1 MNHKLQLVAATL
13 AGVLVTVAAGGIA
26 AASMGASMGRGPM
39 GPFARADANGDG
51 VITRAEWVAAA
62 NARFDKF
69 DTNKD
74 GKLIVGEIPP
84 APPRGHG
91 RHHGPHGFDGPE
103 DGPDD
108 AAPAAAPVQAQ
119 PGNAS

>member
-1 MNHKLQLVAATL
+1 MNHKLQLVGATL

-26 AASMGASMGRGPM
+26 FASMGRGPM

-51 VITRAEWVAAA
+51 TITRAEWVAAA
-62 NARFDKF
+62 NARFDRF

-91 RHHGPHGFDGPE
+91 RHHGPRGFDAPE
-103 DGPDD
+103 ED
-108 AAPAAAPVQAQ
+108 AAPVQ
-119 PGNAS
+119 PGNAN

>member
-26 AASMGASMGRGPM
+26 MAGMGRGPM

-51 VITRAEWVAAA
+51 VVTRAEWVAAA

-74 GKLIVGEIPP
+74 GKLVIGEIPP
-84 APPRGHG
+84 APSREHG
-91 RHHGPHGFDGPE
+91 RRHGPHGFDGP
-103 DGPDD
+103 DGPEDD
-108 AAPAAAPVQAQ
+108 APPAAAPAQAPAQ
-119 PGNAS
+119 PGNAN

>member
-51 VITRAEWVAAA
+51 VVTRAEWIAAA
-62 NARFDKF
+62 NARFDQF
-69 DTNKD
+69 DTNHD
-74 GKLIVGEIPP
+74 GKLVIGEIPP
-84 APPRGHG
+84 APERGHG
-91 RHHGPHGFDGPE
+91 RHHGPRDFDGPE
-103 DGPDD
+103 D
-108 AAPAAAPVQAQ
+108 AAPTQAQ

>member
-26 AASMGASMGRGPM
+26 VASMGHGPM
-39 GPFARADANGDG
+39 PPFARADTNGDG
-51 VITRAEWVAAA
+51 VITRAEWIAAA
-62 NARFDKF
+62 NARFDRL

-84 APPRGHG
+84 PHRG
-91 RHHGPHGFDGPE
+91 RHHGPRFDGP
-103 DGPDD
+103 DGPPPPST
-108 AAPAAAPVQAQ
+108 PAE
-119 PGNAS
+119 NAN

>member
-26 AASMGASMGRGPM
+26 MASMGRGPM

-51 VITRAEWVAAA
+51 VVTRAEWVAAA
-62 NARFDKF
+62 NARFDTF
-69 DTNKD
+69 DTNHD
-74 GKLIVGEIPP
+74 GKLVIGEIPP
-84 APPRGHG
+84 APRGHG

-108 AAPAAAPVQAQ
+108 AAPAATPAQAQ
-119 PGNAS
+119 PGNAN

>member
-1 MNHKLQLVAATL
+1 MNHKLQLVGATL
-13 AGVLVTVAAGGIA
+13 AGVLVTVAAGGLA
-26 AASMGASMGRGPM
+26 YASMGGDRGM

-51 VITRAEWVAAA
+51 IITRAEWIAAA
-62 NARFDKF
+62 NARFDRF

-84 APPRGHG
+84 PPPLGHG
-91 RHHGPHGFDGPE
+91 RHHGPHGFDGPD

-108 AAPAAAPVQAQ
+108 AAPAPVQQTQ
-119 PGNAS
+119 PGNAN

>member
-1 MNHKLQLVAATL
+1 MNHKLQLVGATL

-26 AASMGASMGRGPM
+26 VASMGKGPM

-51 VITRAEWVAAA
+51 TITRAEWVAAA
-62 NARFDKF
+62 NARFDQF

-84 APPRGHG
+84 PPRGHG
-91 RHHGPHGFDGPE
+91 RHHGPRGFDGPE
-103 DGPDD
+103 DGPDA
-108 AAPAAAPVQAQ
+108 AAPAAMPAPATAPAQ
-119 PGNAS
+119 PGNAN

>member
-1 MNHKLQLVAATL
+1 MNHKLQLVGATL

-26 AASMGASMGRGPM
+26 VASMGGDRGM

-51 VITRAEWVAAA
+51 VITRAEWIAAA

-69 DTNKD
+69 DANKD

-84 APPRGHG
+84 PPRHHG
-91 RHHGPHGFDGPE
+91 RHHGPRFDGPE

-108 AAPAAAPVQAQ
+108 AAPAPAASAPAAAQ
-119 PGNAS
+119 PGNAN

>member
-1 MNHKLQLVAATL
+1 MNHRLQLVAATL

-26 AASMGASMGRGPM
+26 FASMDHGMRM

-51 VITRAEWVAAA
+51 VVTRAEWIAAA

-74 GKLIVGEIPP
+74 GKLVVGEVPP
-84 APPRGHG
+84 APSRDFAPR
-91 RHHGPHGFDGPE
+91 HGPHGFDGPE
-103 DGPDD
+103 DGPP
-108 AAPAAAPVQAQ
+108 APEQSQ
-119 PGNAS
+119 PGNAN